1 MLRSRRPEEG
11 GGLTSGGVSR
21 SVLRYNCRV
30 WKDTKT
36 RRDRRNA
43 VVRVLALVVVLLAT
57 ALGAYIVGRSQ
68 SPATLNEKDR
78 ESLALYAEALD
89 TVRDNYVDQKNID
102 PKKETYGA
110 IEGMLD
116 SLGDDGHTRFL
127 TPEERKQNDR
137 SLSGTY
143 VGIGIQLEEKN
154 GEVVVAAPINGSPAE
169 EAGISSDD
177 VLLAV
182 DGESVRGD
190 EVSEVVEKVRGPE
203 GTSVE
208 LTVRHDGERRT
219 YDLQRAEIDS
229 PVASWAL
236 IPGTDVGLVLLSSFS
251 DDSAQELQN
260 AFEEAKAAGARRFI
274 LDLRNNPGGR
284 LDQAVDMAGYFLET
298 ESVVYIRKDASGER
312 EEITVEGDPESTKAP
327 LAVVVDGGSASSAE
341 ILAGALRDN
350 DRAPVVGETTFG
362 TGTVLSE
369 FVLRDGSS
377 ILLGV
382 AEWLTPD
389 GDFIR
394 NTGITPDVRVSLSEG
409 TEPLTPD
416 DVRDLSRD
424 ETLQKDA
431 QLRTAYEKLQSQ

>member
-1 MLRSRRPEEG
+1 M
-11 GGLTSGGVSR
+11 
-21 SVLRYNCRV
+21 LRYNCCV

-57 ALGAYIVGRSQ
+57 ALGAYMVGRSQ

-89 TVRDNYVDQKNID
+89 TVRNNYVDQKNID
-102 PKKETYGA
+102 AKKETYGA
-110 IEGMLD
+110 IEGMLET
-116 SLGDDGHTRFL
+116 LGDDGHTRFL
-127 TPEERKQNDR
+127 TPEEREQNDQ

-143 VGIGIQLEEKN
+143 VGIGVQLEEKN
-154 GEVVVAAPINGSPAE
+154 GEVVVAAPIDGSPAE
-169 EAGISSDD
+169 KAGISSDD

-182 DGESVRGD
+182 DGKSVRGD
-190 EVSEVVEKVRGPE
+190 EVPEVVEKVKGPK

-284 LDQAVDMAGYFLET
+284 LDQAVEMAGYFLEP

-312 EEITVEGDPESTKAP
+312 EEITVEGDPESTEAP
-327 LAVVVDGGSASSAE
+327 LAVLVDGGSASSAE

-369 FVLRDGSS
+369 FVLKDGSS

-394 NTGITPDVRVSLSEG
+394 NTGISPDVRVPLSEG

-416 DVRDLSRD
+416 DVSGLSRQ
-424 ETLQKDA
+424 EILEKDA
-431 QLRTAYEKLQSQ
+431 QLRTAYEKLKGQ

>member
-1 MLRSRRPEEG
+1 M
-11 GGLTSGGVSR
+11 
-21 SVLRYNCRV
+21 
-30 WKDTKT
+30 
-36 RRDRRNA
+36 
-43 VVRVLALVVVLLAT
+43 
-57 ALGAYIVGRSQ
+57 VGRSQ
-68 SPATLNEKDR
+68 SPATLHKEDR
-78 ESLALYAEALD
+78 KSVSLYAEALD
-89 TVRDNYVDQKNID
+89 TVRNNYVDQKDID

-127 TPEERKQNDR
+127 TPEERKQNDQ

-143 VGIGIQLEEKN
+143 VGIGVQLEEKN
-154 GEVVVAAPINGSPAE
+154 GEVVVAAPIDGSPAE

-190 EVSEVVEKVRGPE
+190 EVSEVVEKVKGPE

-208 LTVRHDGERRT
+208 VTLRHDGERRK
-219 YDLQRAEIDS
+219 YELQRAEIDS
-229 PVASWAL
+229 PIASWAL
-236 IPGTDVGLVLLSSFS
+236 IPGTNVGLVLLSSFS
-251 DDSAQELQN
+251 DDSAKELQN

-284 LDQAVDMAGYFLET
+284 LDQAVEMAGYFLEP
-298 ESVVYIRKDASGER
+298 ESVVYIRKNASGER
-312 EEITVEGDPESTKAP
+312 EEITVEGDPESTRAP
-327 LAVVVDGGSASSAE
+327 LAVLVDGGSASSAE

-350 DRAPVVGETTFG
+350 DRATVVGETTFG

-369 FVLRDGSS
+369 FVLKDGSS

-394 NTGITPDVRVSLSEG
+394 NTGISPDVRVPLSEG

-416 DVRDLSRD
+416 DVSGLSRQ
-424 ETLQKDA
+424 EILEKDA
-431 QLRTAYEKLQSQ
+431 QLRAAYEKLKGQ

>member
-1 MLRSRRPEEG
+1 
-11 GGLTSGGVSR
+11 
-21 SVLRYNCRV
+21 V
-30 WKDTKT
+30 WKTTQT
-36 RRDRRNA
+36 RRGLRNA
-43 VVRVLALVVVLLAT
+43 VARVLFLVVVLLAT
-57 ALGAYIVGRSQ
+57 ALGAYMVGRSQ
-68 SPATLNEKDR
+68 SPATLDEKDR
-78 ESLALYAEALD
+78 KSLALYAEALD
-89 TVRDNYVDQKNID
+89 TVRKNYVDQKDID
-102 PKKETYGA
+102 PRKETYGA
-110 IEGMLD
+110 IEGMLET
-116 SLGDDGHTRFL
+116 LGDGGHTRFL
-127 TPEERKQNDR
+127 TPAERKQNDQ

-143 VGIGIQLEEKN
+143 VGIGVQLETKN
-154 GEVVVAAPINGSPAE
+154 GEVVVAAPIDGSPAE
-169 EAGISSDD
+169 KAGISSDD
-177 VLLAV
+177 VLVAV
-182 DGESVRGD
+182 DGKSVRGD
-190 EVSEVVEKVRGPE
+190 EVSEVVEKVKGPE

-219 YDLQRAEIDS
+219 YNLQRAEIDS

-236 IPGTDVGLVLLSSFS
+236 IPGTHVAIVLLSSFS
-251 DDSAQELQN
+251 DDSSQELQN

-284 LDQAVDMAGYFLET
+284 LDQAVEMAGYFLEP

-312 EEITVEGDPESTKAP
+312 EEITVEGDPESTEAP

-350 DRAPVVGETTFG
+350 DRAPVIGETTFG

-394 NTGITPDVRVSLSEG
+394 NTGITPDVKVSLSKG

-416 DVRDLSRD
+416 DARDLSR
-424 ETLQKDA
+424 EEILEKDA
-431 QLRTAYEKLQSQ
+431 QLRTAYERLQSQ

>member
-1 MLRSRRPEEG
+1 
-11 GGLTSGGVSR
+11 
-21 SVLRYNCRV
+21 V

-36 RRDRRNA
+36 RPEARISVA
-43 VVRVLALVVVLLAT
+43 RVLFLLVVVLAT
-57 ALGAYIVGRSQ
+57 AFGAYMVGRSQ
-68 SPATLNEKDR
+68 SPATLGEADQ
-78 ESLALYAEALD
+78 ESVALYAEALD
-89 TVRDNYVDQKNID
+89 TVRKNYVDQKSID

-116 SLGDDGHTRFL
+116 TLGDDGHTRFL
-127 TPEERKQNDR
+127 TPEERKQNDQ

-143 VGIGIQLEEKN
+143 VGIGVQLEEKN
-154 GEVVVAAPINGSPAE
+154 GEVVVAAPIDGSPAE

-177 VLLAV
+177 VFLAV
-182 DGESVRGD
+182 DGKSVRGD
-190 EVSEVVEKVRGPE
+190 EVSEVVEKVKGPE

-236 IPGTDVGLVLLSSFS
+236 IPGTDVALVLLSSFS
-251 DDSAQELQN
+251 DDSARELQN
-260 AFEEAKAAGARRFI
+260 AFEEARAAGARRFI

-284 LDQAVDMAGYFLET
+284 LDQAVEMAGYFLEPK
-298 ESVVYIRKDASGER
+298 SVVYIRKEASGKR
-312 EEITVEGDPESTKAP
+312 EEVTVEGDPESTAAP
-327 LAVVVDGGSASSAE
+327 LAVLVDGGSASSAE

-350 DRAPVVGETTFG
+350 DRAPVLGETTFG

-382 AEWLTPD
+382 AEWLTPN

-394 NTGITPDVRVSLSEG
+394 NTGIAPDVKVPLPEG

-416 DVRDLSRD
+416 DARDLSRD
-424 ETLQKDA
+424 EILEKDA
-431 QLRTAYEKLQSQ
+431 QLRKAYEKLQSQ

>member
-1 MLRSRRPEEG
+1 
-11 GGLTSGGVSR
+11 
-21 SVLRYNCRV
+21 
-30 WKDTKT
+30 
-36 RRDRRNA
+36 
-43 VVRVLALVVVLLAT
+43 VRVLALVVVLLAT
-57 ALGAYIVGRSQ
+57 ALGAYMVGRSQ

-89 TVRDNYVDQKNID
+89 TVRNNYVDQKNID
-102 PKKETYGA
+102 AKKETYGA
-110 IEGMLD
+110 IEGMLK
-116 SLGDDGHTRFL
+116 SLGDGGHTRFL
-127 TPEERKQNDR
+127 TPKEREQNDQ

-143 VGIGIQLEEKN
+143 VGIGVQLEEKN
-154 GEVVVAAPINGSPAE
+154 GEVVVAAPIDGSPAE
-169 EAGISSDD
+169 KAGISSDD

-182 DGESVRGD
+182 DGKSVRGD
-190 EVSEVVEKVRGPE
+190 EVPEVVEKVKGPK

-208 LTVRHDGERRT
+208 LTVRQDGERRT

-251 DDSAQELQN
+251 DNSAQELQN

-284 LDQAVDMAGYFLET
+284 LDQAVKMAGYFLEP

-312 EEITVEGDPESTKAP
+312 EEIKVEGDPESTEAP

-369 FVLRDGSS
+369 FVLKDGSS

-394 NTGITPDVRVSLSEG
+394 NTGIAPDVRVPLSEG

-416 DVRDLSRD
+416 DVSGLSRQ
-424 ETLQKDA
+424 EILKKDA
-431 QLRTAYEKLQSQ
+431 QLRTAYEKLQGQ

>member
-1 MLRSRRPEEG
+1 ML
-11 GGLTSGGVSR
+11 
-21 SVLRYNCRV
+21 VLL
-30 WKDTKT
+30 
-36 RRDRRNA
+36 
-43 VVRVLALVVVLLAT
+43 VLLLAT
-57 ALGAYIVGRSQ
+57 GFGAYMVGRSQ
-68 SPATLNEKDR
+68 SPATLHKEDR
-78 ESLALYAEALD
+78 KSVALYAEALD
-89 TVRDNYVDQKNID
+89 TVRNNYVDQKDID

-127 TPEERKQNDR
+127 TPEERKQNDQ

-143 VGIGIQLEEKN
+143 VGIGVQLEEKN
-154 GEVVVAAPINGSPAE
+154 GEVVVAAPIDGSPAE

-190 EVSEVVEKVRGPE
+190 EVSEVVEKVKGPE

-208 LTVRHDGERRT
+208 VTLRHDGERRK
-219 YDLQRAEIDS
+219 YELQRAEIDS

-236 IPGTDVGLVLLSSFS
+236 IPGTNVGLVLLSSFS

-284 LDQAVDMAGYFLET
+284 LDQAVEMAGYFLEP

-312 EEITVEGDPESTKAP
+312 EEIKVEGDPESTEAP
-327 LAVVVDGGSASSAE
+327 LAVVVDGGTASSAE
-341 ILAGALRDN
+341 ILAGTLRDN

-369 FVLRDGSS
+369 FVLSDGSS

-394 NTGITPDVRVSLSEG
+394 NTGITPDLRVPLPEG
-409 TEPLTPD
+409 TEPLTPVD
-416 DVRDLSRD
+416 ARDLSRD
-424 ETLQKDA
+424 EILGKDA
-431 QLRTAYEKLQSQ
+431 QLRTAYEELQ

>member
-1 MLRSRRPEEG
+1 M
-11 GGLTSGGVSR
+11 
-21 SVLRYNCRV
+21 LRYNCCV
-30 WKDTKT
+30 WKTTQT
-36 RRDRRNA
+36 RRDLRNSVA
-43 VVRVLALVVVLLAT
+43 RILVLVVVLLAT
-57 ALGAYIVGRSQ
+57 AFGAYMVGRSQ
-68 SPATLNEKDR
+68 SPATLNEADR
-78 ESLALYAEALD
+78 KSLELYAEALD
-89 TVRDNYVDQKNID
+89 TVRKNYVDQRDID

-110 IEGMLD
+110 IEGMLET
-116 SLGDDGHTRFL
+116 LGDDGHTRFL
-127 TPEERKQNDR
+127 TPEEREQNDQ

-143 VGIGIQLEEKN
+143 VGIGVQLKAKD
-154 GEVVVAAPINGSPAE
+154 GEVVVAAPIDGSPAE

-182 DGESVRGD
+182 DGKSVMGD
-190 EVSEVVEKVRGPE
+190 EVSEVVEKVKGPE

-208 LTVRHDGERRT
+208 LTVRHEGEKRE
-219 YDLQRAEIDS
+219 YDLQRAEISS
-229 PVASWAL
+229 PAASWAL
-236 IPGTDVGLVLLSSFS
+236 IPGTNVSLVLLSSFS
-251 DDSAQELQN
+251 DNSAQELEK

-284 LDQAVDMAGYFLET
+284 LDQAVEMAGYLLEP

-312 EEITVEGDPESTKAP
+312 EEITVEGDPELANAP
-327 LAVVVDGGSASSAE
+327 LAVLVNEGSASSAE

-350 DRAPVVGETTFG
+350 GRGPVIGETTFG

-394 NTGITPDVRVSLSEG
+394 DTGITPDVSVPLVEG
-409 TEPLTPD
+409 TEPLTPEGA
-416 DVRDLSRD
+416 RELSR
-424 ETLQKDA
+424 EEILEKDA
-431 QLRTAYEKLQSQ
+431 QLRKAYEKLQVQ

>member
-1 MLRSRRPEEG
+1 
-11 GGLTSGGVSR
+11 
-21 SVLRYNCRV
+21 V
-30 WKDTKT
+30 WKTTQT
-36 RRDRRNA
+36 RRDLRNA
-43 VVRVLALVVVLLAT
+43 VARVLFLVVVLLAT
-57 ALGAYIVGRSQ
+57 ALGAYMVGRSQ
-68 SPATLNEKDR
+68 SPATLDEKDR
-78 ESLALYAEALD
+78 KSLALYAEALD
-89 TVRDNYVDQKNID
+89 TVRKNYVDQKDID
-102 PKKETYGA
+102 PRKETYGA
-110 IEGMLD
+110 IEGMLET
-116 SLGDDGHTRFL
+116 LGDGGHTRFL
-127 TPEERKQNDR
+127 TPAERKQNDQ

-143 VGIGIQLEEKN
+143 VGIGVQLETKN
-154 GEVVVAAPINGSPAE
+154 GEVVVAAPIDGSPAE
-169 EAGISSDD
+169 KAGISSDD
-177 VLLAV
+177 VLVAV
-182 DGESVRGD
+182 DGKSVRGD
-190 EVSEVVEKVRGPE
+190 EVSEVVEKVKGPE

-219 YDLQRAEIDS
+219 YNLQRAEIDS

-236 IPGTDVGLVLLSSFS
+236 IPGTHVAIVLLSSFS
-251 DDSAQELQN
+251 DNSGQELQN

-284 LDQAVDMAGYFLET
+284 LDQAVEMAGYFLEP

-312 EEITVEGDPESTKAP
+312 EEITVEGDPESTEAP

-350 DRAPVVGETTFG
+350 DRAPVIGETTFG

-394 NTGITPDVRVSLSEG
+394 NTGITPDVKVSLSKG

-416 DVRDLSRD
+416 DARDLSR
-424 ETLQKDA
+424 EEILEKDA
-431 QLRTAYEKLQSQ
+431 QLRTAYERLQSQ

>member
-1 MLRSRRPEEG
+1 
-11 GGLTSGGVSR
+11 
-21 SVLRYNCRV
+21 
-30 WKDTKT
+30 
-36 RRDRRNA
+36 
-43 VVRVLALVVVLLAT
+43 LVVVLLAT
-57 ALGAYIVGRSQ
+57 AVGAYMVGRSQ
-68 SPATLNEKDR
+68 SPATLDEKDR

-89 TVRDNYVDQKNID
+89 VVRNNYVDQKDID

-127 TPEERKQNDR
+127 TPAEREQNDQ

-143 VGIGIQLEEKN
+143 VGIGVQLEEKN
-154 GEVVVAAPINGSPAE
+154 GEVVVAAPIDGSPAE
-169 EAGISSDD
+169 DAGISSDD

-182 DGESVRGD
+182 DGKSVRGD
-190 EVSEVVEKVRGPE
+190 EVSEVVEKVKGPE

-208 LTVRHDGERRT
+208 LTLRHDGQRRT

-229 PVASWAL
+229 PVASWTL

-251 DDSAQELQN
+251 DASAQELQN

-284 LDQAVDMAGYFLET
+284 LDQAVEMAGYFLEP

-312 EEITVEGDPESTKAP
+312 EEITVEGDPESTDAP
-327 LAVVVDGGSASSAE
+327 LAVLVDGGSASSAE

-350 DRAPVVGETTFG
+350 DRAPVVGKTTFG

-394 NTGITPDVRVSLSEG
+394 NSGITPDVKVSLSEG

-416 DVRDLSRD
+416 DARDLSRQD
-424 ETLQKDA
+424 ILEKDA
-431 QLRTAYEKLQSQ
+431 QLRTAYEKLQGQ

>member
-1 MLRSRRPEEG
+1 M
-11 GGLTSGGVSR
+11 
-21 SVLRYNCRV
+21 LRYNCCV

-36 RRDRRNA
+36 RGDRRNA
-43 VVRVLALVVVLLAT
+43 VARALALVVVLLAT
-57 ALGAYIVGRSQ
+57 ALGAYMVGRSQ
-68 SPATLNEKDR
+68 SPATLNEKDQ

-89 TVRDNYVDQKNID
+89 TVRKNYVDQKNID

-110 IEGMLD
+110 IEGMLET
-116 SLGDDGHTRFL
+116 LGDDGHTRFL
-127 TPEERKQNDR
+127 TPEEREQNDR

-143 VGIGIQLEEKN
+143 VGIGVQLEEKN
-154 GEVVVAAPINGSPAE
+154 GEVVVAAPIDGSPAE
-169 EAGISSDD
+169 EAGIGSAD

-190 EVSEVVEKVRGPE
+190 EVSEVVEKVKGPE
-203 GTSVE
+203 GTRVE
-208 LTVRHDGERRT
+208 LTVRHEGERRT
-219 YDLQRAEIDS
+219 YDLQRAEINS

-236 IPGTDVGLVLLSSFS
+236 IPGTNVALVLLSSFS

-260 AFEEAKAAGARRFI
+260 AFEKAKAAGAKRFI

-284 LDQAVDMAGYFLET
+284 LDQAVEMAGYFLEP
-298 ESVVYIRKDASGER
+298 ESVVYIRKDASGGR
-312 EEITVEGDPESTKAP
+312 EEIKVEGVPESTDAP
-327 LAVVVDGGSASSAE
+327 LAVLVDGGSASSSE

-350 DRAPVVGETTFG
+350 DRAPVIGETTFG

-394 NTGITPDVRVSLSEG
+394 DTGITPDVRVPLEEG

-416 DVRDLSRD
+416 DARDLSRQ
-424 ETLQKDA
+424 EILEKDT
-431 QLRTAYEKLQSQ
+431 QLRTAYEKLQGQ

>member
-1 MLRSRRPEEG
+1 M
-11 GGLTSGGVSR
+11 
-21 SVLRYNCRV
+21 

-36 RRDRRNA
+36 RRELRIS
-43 VVRVLALVVVLLAT
+43 VGRVLVLLVLLLAT
-57 ALGAYIVGRSQ
+57 GFGAYMVGRSQ
-68 SPATLNEKDR
+68 SPATLDEKDR
-78 ESLALYAEALD
+78 KSLALYAEALD
-89 TVRDNYVDQKNID
+89 TVRDNYVDQKDINS
-102 PKKETYGA
+102 KKETYGA

-127 TPEERKQNDR
+127 TPAEREQNDK

-143 VGIGIQLEEKN
+143 VGIGVQLEKKN
-154 GEVVVAAPINGSPAE
+154 GEVVVAAPIDGSPAE
-169 EAGISSDD
+169 AAGISSDD

-182 DGESVRGD
+182 DGKSVRGD
-190 EVSEVVEKVRGPE
+190 EVSEVVEKVKGPE

-284 LDQAVDMAGYFLET
+284 LDQAVEMAGYFLEP

-312 EEITVEGDPESTKAP
+312 EEITVEGDPESTEAP
-327 LAVVVDGGSASSAE
+327 LAVLVNGGSASSAE

-369 FVLRDGSS
+369 FVLSDGSS
-377 ILLGV
+377 ILLGI

-394 NTGITPDVRVSLSEG
+394 NTGITPDVRVPLSEG

-416 DVRDLSRD
+416 DVRDLSRN
-424 ETLQKDA
+424 EIFEKDA

>member
-1 MLRSRRPEEG
+1 M
-11 GGLTSGGVSR
+11 
-21 SVLRYNCRV
+21 LRYNCCV

-36 RRDRRNA
+36 RHDRRNA
-43 VVRVLALVVVLLAT
+43 VARVLALVVVLLAT
-57 ALGAYIVGRSQ
+57 ALGAYMVGRSQ
-68 SPATLNEKDR
+68 SPATPNEKDR

-89 TVRDNYVDQKNID
+89 TIRKNYVDEKNID

-110 IEGMLD
+110 IKGMLET
-116 SLGDDGHTRFL
+116 LGDDGHTRFL
-127 TPEERKQNDR
+127 TPEEREQNDQ

-143 VGIGIQLEEKN
+143 VGIGVQLEEKN
-154 GEVVVAAPINGSPAE
+154 GEVVVAAPIDGSPAE
-169 EAGISSDD
+169 KAGIGSDD
-177 VLLAV
+177 VLLVV

-190 EVSEVVEKVRGPE
+190 EVSEVVEKVKGPE
-203 GTSVE
+203 GTRVE
-208 LTVRHDGERRT
+208 LTVRHEGERRT
-219 YDLQRAEIDS
+219 YDLQRAEINS

-236 IPGTDVGLVLLSSFS
+236 IPGTNVALVLLSSFS

-284 LDQAVDMAGYFLET
+284 LDQAVEMAGYFLEP

-312 EEITVEGDPESTKAP
+312 EEIKVEGQPESTDAP
-327 LAVVVDGGSASSAE
+327 LAVLVDGGSASSSE

-350 DRAPVVGETTFG
+350 DRAPVIGETTFG

-394 NTGITPDVRVSLSEG
+394 DTGITPDVRVPLSEG
-409 TEPLTPD
+409 TEPLSPD
-416 DVRDLSRD
+416 DARDLSRQ
-424 ETLQKDA
+424 EILEKDA

>member
-1 MLRSRRPEEG
+1 
-11 GGLTSGGVSR
+11 
-21 SVLRYNCRV
+21 V
-30 WKDTKT
+30 WKETKT
-36 RRDRRNA
+36 RPATRISVA
-43 VVRVLALVVVLLAT
+43 RVLVLLVVVLAT
-57 ALGAYIVGRSQ
+57 GFGSYMVGLSQ
-68 SPATLNEKDR
+68 SPATLGEEDR
-78 ESLALYAEALD
+78 ESVALYAEALD
-89 TVRDNYVDQKNID
+89 TVRENYVDQKSID

-116 SLGDDGHTRFL
+116 TLGDDGHTRFL
-127 TPEERKQNDR
+127 TPEEREQNDQ

-143 VGIGIQLEEKN
+143 VGIGVQLEEKN
-154 GEVVVAAPINGSPAE
+154 GEVVVAAPIDGSPAE
-169 EAGISSDD
+169 EAGIGSDD

-182 DGESVRGD
+182 DGKSVRGD
-190 EVSEVVEKVRGPE
+190 EVSEVVEKVKGPE

-208 LTVRHDGERRT
+208 LTVRHEGERRT

-251 DDSAQELQN
+251 DDSAGELQN
-260 AFEEAKAAGARRFI
+260 AFEEARAAGARRFI

-284 LDQAVDMAGYFLET
+284 LDQAVEMAGFFLEP
-298 ESVVYIRKDASGER
+298 ESVVYIRKDASGKR
-312 EEITVEGDPESTKAP
+312 EEITVEGRQDSIQAP
-327 LAVVVDGGSASSAE
+327 LAVLVDGGSASSAE

-369 FVLRDGSS
+369 FVLKDGSS

-382 AEWLTPD
+382 AEWLTPS

-394 NTGITPDVRVSLSEG
+394 NTGIAPDVKVPLSEG

-416 DVRDLSRD
+416 DARDLSRQ
-424 ETLQKDA
+424 EILGKDA
-431 QLRTAYEKLQSQ
+431 QLRTAYQKLQSQ

>member
-1 MLRSRRPEEG
+1 M
-11 GGLTSGGVSR
+11 
-21 SVLRYNCRV
+21 
-30 WKDTKT
+30 WKETKT
-36 RRDRRNA
+36 RPETRIS
-43 VVRVLALVVVLLAT
+43 VVRVLFLLVVVLAT
-57 ALGAYIVGRSQ
+57 AFGAYMVGRSQ
-68 SPATLNEKDR
+68 SPATLSKEDQ
-78 ESLALYAEALD
+78 ESVALYAEALD
-89 TVRDNYVDQKNID
+89 TVTENYVDQKNID

-110 IEGMLD
+110 IEGMLET
-116 SLGDDGHTRFL
+116 LGDDGHTRFL
-127 TPEERKQNDR
+127 TPEEREQNDQ

-143 VGIGIQLEEKN
+143 VGIGVQLEEKK
-154 GEVVVAAPINGSPAE
+154 GEVVVAAPIDGSPAE

-182 DGESVRGD
+182 DGKSVRGD
-190 EVSEVVEKVRGPE
+190 EVSEVVEKVKGPE

-208 LTVRHDGERRT
+208 LTVRHEGERRT

-236 IPGTDVGLVLLSSFS
+236 IPGTNVALVLLSSFS
-251 DDSAQELQN
+251 DDSARELQN
-260 AFEEAKAAGARRFI
+260 AFEEAQAAGARRFI

-284 LDQAVDMAGYFLET
+284 LDQAVEMAGYFLEP
-298 ESVVYIRKDASGER
+298 ESIVYIRKEASGKR
-312 EEITVEGDPESTKAP
+312 EEVTVESDPESTQAP
-327 LAVVVDGGSASSAE
+327 LAVLVDGGSASSAE

-350 DRAPVVGETTFG
+350 DRAPVLGETTFG

-382 AEWLTPD
+382 AEWLTPN

-394 NTGITPDVRVSLSEG
+394 NTGITPDVKVPLPEG

-416 DVRDLSRD
+416 DARDLSRD
-424 ETLQKDA
+424 EILKKDA
-431 QLRTAYEKLQSQ
+431 QLRKAYEKLQSQ

>member
-1 MLRSRRPEEG
+1 M
-11 GGLTSGGVSR
+11 
-21 SVLRYNCRV
+21 LRYNCCV

-36 RRDRRNA
+36 RGDRRNA
-43 VVRVLALVVVLLAT
+43 VARALALVVVLLAT
-57 ALGAYIVGRSQ
+57 ALGAYMVGRSQ
-68 SPATLNEKDR
+68 SPATLNEKDQ

-89 TVRDNYVDQKNID
+89 TVRKNYVDQKNID

-110 IEGMLD
+110 IEGMLET
-116 SLGDDGHTRFL
+116 LGDDGHTRFL
-127 TPEERKQNDR
+127 TPEEREQNDR

-143 VGIGIQLEEKN
+143 VGIGVQLEEKN
-154 GEVVVAAPINGSPAE
+154 GEVVVAAPIDGSPAE
-169 EAGISSDD
+169 EAGIGSAD

-190 EVSEVVEKVRGPE
+190 EVSEVVEKVKGPE
-203 GTSVE
+203 GTRVE
-208 LTVRHDGERRT
+208 LTVRHEGERRT
-219 YDLQRAEIDS
+219 YDLQRAEINS

-236 IPGTDVGLVLLSSFS
+236 IPGTNVALVLLSSFS

-260 AFEEAKAAGARRFI
+260 AFEKAKAAGAKRFI

-284 LDQAVDMAGYFLET
+284 LDQAVEMAGYFLEP

-312 EEITVEGDPESTKAP
+312 EEITVEGDPESTDAP
-327 LAVVVDGGSASSAE
+327 LAVLVDGGSASSAE

-394 NTGITPDVRVSLSEG
+394 DTGIAPDVRVPLEEG

-416 DVRDLSRD
+416 DARDLSRQ
-424 ETLQKDA
+424 EILEKDT
-431 QLRTAYEKLQSQ
+431 QLRTAYEKLQGQ

>member
-1 MLRSRRPEEG
+1 
-11 GGLTSGGVSR
+11 
-21 SVLRYNCRV
+21 V

-36 RRDRRNA
+36 RPEARISM
-43 VVRVLALVVVLLAT
+43 VRVLALLVLLLAT
-57 ALGAYIVGRSQ
+57 GFGSYMVGRSQ
-68 SPATLNEKDR
+68 SPATLDGEDR
-78 ESLALYAEALD
+78 KSVALYAEALD
-89 TVRDNYVDQKNID
+89 TVRKNYVDQKSID
-102 PKKETYGA
+102 PRKETYGA

-116 SLGDDGHTRFL
+116 SLGDGGHTRFL

-143 VGIGIQLEEKN
+143 VGIGVELVEEN
-154 GEVVVAAPINGSPAE
+154 GEVVVAAPIDGSPAK

-182 DGESVRGD
+182 DGESITGED
-190 EVSEVVEKVRGPE
+190 LSEVVEKVKGPE

-208 LTVRHDGERRT
+208 LTVRHEGERRT
-219 YDLQRAEIDS
+219 YDLQRAEIES
-229 PVASWAL
+229 PVASWTL
-236 IPGTDVGLVLLSSFS
+236 IPGTDVGFVRLSSFS

-260 AFEEAKAAGARRFI
+260 AFASSKAAGARRFI

-284 LDQAVDMAGYFLET
+284 LDQAVEMAGYFLEPG
-298 ESVVYIRKDASGER
+298 SVVYIRKDASGER
-312 EEITVEGDPESTKAP
+312 QEITVEGDPESTEAP
-327 LAVVVDGGSASSAE
+327 LAVLVDGDTASSAE

-350 DRAPVVGETTFG
+350 GRAPVIGETTFG

-382 AEWLTPD
+382 AEWLTPS

-394 NTGITPDVRVSLSEG
+394 NTGITPDVRMPLERG
-409 TEPLTPD
+409 TEPLTPED
-416 DVRDLSRD
+416 ADDLSREEILD
-424 ETLQKDA
+424 RDA
-431 QLRTAYEKLQSQ
+431 QLRKAYEKLQGQ